1 MKLPKLESFS
11 KSLNFARKRSEK
23 QTLNSDQT
31 LRFLLLLSL
40 LSTFFSFLFSNYTR
54 FSVPAYS
61 VGDIARADVV
71 VPIDLVIKDDEATE
85 ARKTTARASVSP
97 VYRYDSS
104 EAQQTIS
111 RLSKAFAQCRS
122 ILDAAVPPRRS
133 SRKGLTV
140 GFDKLP
146 VKTKAELVSEISK
159 VAMASDPLLNLMVER
174 RFSPDLEK
182 LFEEGLSQGVSS
194 FLVQDERRLV
204 PEKAS
209 LQVIN
214 TITQKETT
222 VPRDQVLTLQQ
233 AHKRITEL
241 INRSSQYPAKVN
253 TPVEELLFSLL
264 EPNLKFDL
272 QMTEARQ
279 AEAASNVDPI
289 LRQLKKG
296 KVILRQG
303 DEVGPEHLS
312 QIEVI
317 RKSTPSTFSLK
328 QFIGTTILIASFL
341 VIFGYYLRP
350 FSGGQWGYAKLLAL
364 CSLIVTTNLILLKTF
379 WFISDSLSKNFVAS
393 PFNDNTY
400 FYFALPFASGPMLVT
415 LLAGEQTALLFL
427 IFFSVLAGQAVPSD
441 SYGFFYLL
449 ISSLVGILVVRTAV
463 QRVAIVGSGFK
474 LGLSSVGLFILVQ
487 LSKQA
492 SLDVSSLTFGAA
504 LAFLSGPINA
514 SLLVFALPL
523 CERLFLVTTEIR
535 LSELGNLNLPL
546 IRELILKAPGTYS
559 HSVAVGTLAEAA
571 AKAVGLNPLFVR
583 VACLYHDIGKSLRP
597 EYFVENQAGGNPH
610 DQISPEE
617 SARIVKEHVS
627 EGIRIARAANL
638 PPAIVDIIPQHHGT
652 KSLTLFFEKAKK
664 MAGSQSVKVR
674 PEDFRYPGPKPQ
686 SKEAAI
692 IMLADAVEAAARTLE
707 DHSQERL
714 LELTQRIVSST
725 AEDGQFSECEITLAD
740 LERITFSFVQTLS
753 SFYHSRITYPG
764 FDFNQRNTQGKTQ
777 ATVGAVIPR

>member
-1 MKLPKLESFS
+1 
-11 KSLNFARKRSEK
+11 
-23 QTLNSDQT
+23 
-31 LRFLLLLSL
+31 
-40 LSTFFSFLFSNYTR
+40 
-54 FSVPAYS
+54 
-61 VGDIARADVV
+61 
-71 VPIDLVIKDDEATE
+71 
-85 ARKTTARASVSP
+85 
-97 VYRYDSS
+97 
-104 EAQQTIS
+104 
-111 RLSKAFAQCRS
+111 
-122 ILDAAVPPRRS
+122 
-133 SRKGLTV
+133 
-140 GFDKLP
+140 
-146 VKTKAELVSEISK
+146 
-159 VAMASDPLLNLMVER
+159 
-174 RFSPDLEK
+174 
-182 LFEEGLSQGVSS
+182 
-194 FLVQDERRLV
+194 
-204 PEKAS
+204 
-209 LQVIN
+209 
-214 TITQKETT
+214 
-222 VPRDQVLTLQQ
+222 
-233 AHKRITEL
+233 
-241 INRSSQYPAKVN
+241 
-253 TPVEELLFSLL
+253 
-264 EPNLKFDL
+264 
-272 QMTEARQ
+272 
-279 AEAASNVDPI
+279 
-289 LRQLKKG
+289 
-296 KVILRQG
+296 
-303 DEVGPEHLS
+303 
-312 QIEVI
+312 
-317 RKSTPSTFSLK
+317 
-328 QFIGTTILIASFL
+328 
-341 VIFGYYLRP
+341 
-350 FSGGQWGYAKLLAL
+350 
-364 CSLIVTTNLILLKTF
+364 
-379 WFISDSLSKNFVAS
+379 
-393 PFNDNTY
+393 
-400 FYFALPFASGPMLVT
+400 
-415 LLAGEQTALLFL
+415 
-427 IFFSVLAGQAVPSD
+427 
-441 SYGFFYLL
+441 
-449 ISSLVGILVVRTAV
+449 
-463 QRVAIVGSGFK
+463 
-474 LGLSSVGLFILVQ
+474 
-487 LSKQA
+487 
-492 SLDVSSLTFGAA
+492 
-504 LAFLSGPINA
+504 LSGPINA